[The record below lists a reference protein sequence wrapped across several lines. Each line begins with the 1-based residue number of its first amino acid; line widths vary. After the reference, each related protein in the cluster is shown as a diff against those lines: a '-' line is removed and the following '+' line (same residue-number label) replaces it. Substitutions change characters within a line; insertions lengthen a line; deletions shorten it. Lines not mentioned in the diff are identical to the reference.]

1 MSANTH
7 LDLLLELLAA
17 ERGAQPSRPAVDDDI
32 TDAPVDIVDRLR
44 QLAGTS
50 VSVVTA
56 VEAQLAVHEIM
67 RLRDALRK
75 SEYLRSL

>member
-7 LDLLLELLAA
+7 LDLLLELLAS

-44 QLAGTS
+44 QLAWRHEETS
-50 VSVVTA
+50 VSTVTA
-56 VEAQLAVHEIM
+56 IAVHEIM